1 MLSFCVCSGSLQA
14 FVVLNEFEK
23 AREDLEKV
31 NKLLSSTAISYCLYW
46 GGGGGGG
53 GVGGHWYNS
62 CNFCVVLTS
71 KNYDVLF

>member
-31 NKLLSSTAISYCLYW
+31 NKLFYCLLSSPNAFT
-46 GGGGGGG
+46 GGLEVIGTIP
-53 GVGGHWYNS
+53 V
-62 CNFCVVLTS
+62 FFV
-71 KNYDVLF
+71 